1 MSLTL
6 PDGFAL
12 GNLNTKLSPQDT
24 MFDGSGEHYLQVGL
38 SALGIIEAALLD
50 APPPRTILDLP
61 CGFGRVTR
69 MLRARY
75 PEAAITVCDLDRP
88 GVDFAAATFGARGV
102 YSEPNF
108 RDLYLGGT
116 FDLIWVGSLL
126 THLPEHQTRQ
136 FLDFAARHMGPDSRL
151 VVTSHGEYVATRLR
165 SWNYGLS
172 EPAARGLIAQYLT
185 DGYGYRG
192 YDGSPDYGI
201 SLAARAWY
209 ETQLAES
216 GLRLQSYQERGWD
229 QHQDV
234 LVIRRAPA
242 SQLRGRPAR
251 PLDRPGIPLPLPGA
265 AQEAEDEA
273 GVPGFDAAWYAAAFP
288 DVAAAVEA
296 GTYPSVLAHYL
307 AYGWK
312 EGRPPFDPDRS
323 YARRTAPVPAAWF
336 DGGGDGTAPGPS
348 EDGSSELRPLSGA
361 AGVAPEETVQ
371 ASVLTAQMR
380 RDRERLARAQRE
392 IAALRDRVRYLESR
406 PAHRAYEKLR
416 RGYGTLPLGL
426 RQRVRQRRGGVP
438 LAPGL
443 PQPGPAWRGRAI
455 VIDDSWPR
463 PDRDAGSVDI
473 VHLVQALRRFGFDVV
488 LAAAREHD
496 GEVPAREA
504 LIREGVR
511 CLLPS
516 DAASVEEFLERE
528 GPTLDLCVLCRVYC
542 GGRFLES
549 ALQHARKARI
559 VFNTIDLNF
568 LRVERQARLEG
579 DEAALAMARE
589 VRRREEEIIRASDA
603 TIVVSKAELEFLLE
617 EMPETLA
624 VELPL
629 ARPLVPPVTPFAG
642 RAGIGFIGGFAH
654 APNVDAMRWFLA
666 EIWPLV
672 IRDMPEMEMTIV
684 GPDFPERMLDGVPGR
699 IRALGHVPDI
709 GPWFEGLRLTVAP
722 LRFGAGAKGKVASSL
737 AAGVPCI
744 ATPVAAEGMSL
755 SENTG
760 ILVASEPEDFAAQLR
775 RAYTDEALWNRLSA
789 GGLEHAGNALSP
801 AAWRDRLEALLQRIG
816 L

>member
-1 MSLTL
+1 
-6 PDGFAL
+6 
-12 GNLNTKLSPQDT
+12 
-24 MFDGSGEHYLQVGL
+24 MFDGSGEHYLRVGL
-38 SALGIIEAALLD
+38 SALGIIEAALAD

-75 PEAAITVCDLDRP
+75 PDAAITVCDLDRP
-88 GVDFAAATFGARGV
+88 GVDFAAATFDARGV

-108 RDLYLGGT
+108 RDLHLGGP

-136 FLDFAARHMGPDSRL
+136 FLDFAARHMGPESRL
-151 VVTSHGEYVATRLR
+151 VVTSHGEYVAERLR

-172 EPAARGLIAQYLT
+172 EPAARGLIAQYLMH
-185 DGYGYRG
+185 GYGYRG

-209 ETQLAES
+209 ETQLVGS

-229 QHQDV
+229 EHQDV
-234 LVIRRAPA
+234 LVIRRAAA
-242 SQLRGRPAR
+242 SQLRGMPAR
-251 PLDRPGIPLPLPGA
+251 RLDRPGIPLPPSGA

-273 GVPGFDAAWYAAAFP
+273 GVPGFDAAWYARAFP
-288 DVAAAVEA
+288 DVVAAVEA

-312 EGRPPFDPDRS
+312 EGRPPFDPARS
-323 YARRTAPVPAAWF
+323 YANRTASVPAAWF
-336 DGGGDGTAPGPS
+336 GKVEPS
-348 EDGSSELRPLSGA
+348 SGA
-361 AGVAPEETVQ
+361 ATATPEDAIQ
-371 ASVLTAQMR
+371 ASVLSAQMR
-380 RDRERLARAQRE
+380 RDRERLARAQGE
-392 IAALRDRVRYLESR
+392 IIALQDRVGYLESLSAYR
-406 PAHRAYEKLR
+406 AHERLR
-416 RGYGTLPLGL
+416 RRYATLPPGL
-426 RQRVRQRRGGVP
+426 RKLVRRVRGMEPAV
-438 LAPGL
+438 APGS
-443 PQPGPAWRGRAI
+443 PDPATTSAPAWRGRAI
-455 VIDDSWPR
+455 VIDDHWPR
-463 PDRDAGSVDI
+463 PDRDAGSVEI
-473 VHLVQALRRFGFDVV
+473 VNLVQALRHFGFDVI

-496 GEVPAREA
+496 GDVPARDA
-504 LIREGVR
+504 LIRAGHR

-528 GPTLDLCVLCRVYC
+528 GATLDLCVLCRVYC
-542 GGRFLES
+542 GGRFLEPV
-549 ALQHARKARI
+549 LQHARKARI

-579 DEAALAMARE
+579 GEAALAVARE
-589 VRRREEEIIRASDA
+589 VRRREEEVIRASDA
-603 TIVVSKAELEFLLE
+603 TVVVSKAELDLLLE
-617 EMPETLA
+617 EIPEALA

-629 ARPLVPPVTPFAG
+629 ARPLIPPVTPFSD
-642 RAGIGFIGGFAH
+642 RTGIGFIGGFAH
-654 APNVDAMRWFLA
+654 APNLDAMRYFLA

-672 IRDMPEMEMTIV
+672 VRDMPDLEMTIV
-684 GPDFPERMLDGVPGR
+684 GPDFPEEMLDGVPGR
-699 IRALGHVPDI
+699 IRTLGHVPDV

-755 SENTG
+755 SEDTG
-760 ILVASEPEDFAAQLR
+760 ILVASEPEAFAARLLE
-775 RAYTDEALWNRLSA
+775 AYTDEALWNRLSV
-789 GGLEHAGNALSP
+789 GGLEHAGKALSP
-801 AAWRDRLEALLQRIG
+801 AAWQDRLETLLQRIG